1 MSIQTESSKQQ
12 TVDSSSELK
21 SGRRRLLKVG
31 ATVAPIVL
39 TLKSRSV
46 LATGLT
52 CTTPSA
58 YGSINTST
66 PDKKYPCYGRTPGYW
81 KQSQWF
87 SQWPAPYF
95 PTTVSGS
102 GGHAATLFRDCFSPD
117 QAVPGKT
124 LLEAMSPELGNTTEL
139 GRHVSAALLNA
150 AKGWTNGALDVATV
164 KAMWTATCN
173 GGFYEPTAGVK
184 WYAAEVVIY
193 LKSTMTL

>member
-1 MSIQTESSKQQ
+1 MNSQTESTKMRSNDA
-12 TVDSSSELK
+12 TSEVGA
-21 SGRRRLLKVG
+21 GRRRLLKVG
-31 ATVAPIVL
+31 AAVTPVVL

-81 KQSQWF
+81 KESQWF
-87 SQWPAPYF
+87 SQWPAPYY
-95 PTTVSGS
+95 PTTVSGP
-102 GGHAATLFRDCFSPD
+102 GGHSATLFSSCFSPD

-124 LLEAMSPELGNTTEL
+124 LLEAMSAELGNTTEL

-150 AKGWTNGALDVATV
+150 AKGWTNGALDVATI

-173 GGFYEPTAGVK
+173 GGYYEPTAGVK
-184 WYAAEVVIY
+184 WYAAEVVVY